1 MSTETRAGWTIG
13 PVGTRWR
20 RRTAIATLVS
30 ILLLL
35 AMWWLTMT
43 TGALAIS
50 PGRVIATL
58 TGGGTRIE
66 NLVIIDRRLS
76 RLLAGSLI
84 GFCLGTSGALTQ
96 TITRNPIATP
106 DILGVSAGAGTFAV
120 LALVRPETTERLLG
134 VSTTVALVPVAILGG
149 LITTGVILTL
159 GWRGGFDGYRLVL
172 VGLGINALALALTS
186 WLLTRAEV
194 EEASVAVRW
203 LVGSLGGVRM
213 GDVVYLAPMVALAVL
228 VCLRLAG
235 GLGALRLGRDIGQ
248 ALGVSA
254 GRTEAG
260 ALITAVALVSVA
272 TAAAGP
278 IAFVAFVAPQV
289 AMRLF
294 GTAGPPPLASGLVG
308 ALLLVGADF
317 LAARLP
323 LELPVGIVTSVLGA
337 PVLLYLMTR
346 HLRRTSV

>member
-1 MSTETRAGWTIG
+1 MSGSTRTGWSIG
-13 PVGTRWR
+13 PIGTRWR
-20 RRTAIATLVS
+20 RRTAVAAVAG
-30 ILLLL
+30 LL
-35 AMWWLTMT
+35 ALLALWWLTMT

-50 PGRVIATL
+50 PGRVLATL
-58 TGGGTRIE
+58 AGDGTRVE

-106 DILGVSAGAGTFAV
+106 DILGVSAGAGAFAV
-120 LALVRPETTERLLG
+120 LALVRPGITESVLG
-134 VSTTVALVPVAILGG
+134 LPPSVALVPIAILGG
-149 LITTGVILTL
+149 VITTGIILAL

-186 WLLTRAEV
+186 WLLTRADI

-213 GDVVYLAPMVALAVL
+213 IDVGYLAPIVLGGLL
-228 VCLRLAG
+228 VCLRLTG
-235 GLGALRLGRDIGQ
+235 GLSALRLGRDVGQ

-254 GRTEAG
+254 GRTEAA
-260 ALITAVALVSVA
+260 ALLTAVALVSVA

-294 GTAGPPPLASGLVG
+294 GTAGPPPVASGLIG